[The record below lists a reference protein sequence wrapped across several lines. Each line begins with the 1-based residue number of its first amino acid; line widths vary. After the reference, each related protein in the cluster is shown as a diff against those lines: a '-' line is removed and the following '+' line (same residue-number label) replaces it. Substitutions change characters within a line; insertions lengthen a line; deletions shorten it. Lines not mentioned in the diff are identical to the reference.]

1 MFTSVSTAALGFPR
15 MGPKRELKFA
25 LEKYWKSAITQ
36 EELIK
41 VAQSIEESSWQ
52 LQKDAGIDRITVGDY
67 TLYDNMATWVERL
80 GIVPDRFSKMEAGLD
95 RMFAMSRGVEGATAL
110 SKLLNL

>member
-52 LQKDAGIDRITVGDY
+52 LQKDAGIDRIAVGDY

-80 GIVPDRFSKMEAGLD
+80 GIVPERFSKMEAGLD